1 LYGVKLRSSRNLASI
16 LASIFRRKSEK
27 KHRESEGSI
36 ESIDEI
42 TETESALIKPAI
54 SPEKLKLTVVRG
66 DTKLLETYPLYEP
79 WAYAYIA
86 EDRATGI
93 INYIVYEVGLTP
105 QEEEI
110 YRNIVDYIMWEL
122 EPPKVPIEDVR
133 EYISRFAKRA
143 IRLFQIRLGRTPGLS
158 WSKIGYYIER
168 NIVGYGPIDPLM
180 RDPNIED
187 ISCVGPGIPV
197 YVWHRKY
204 EYIPTTVVFK
214 TSQELDEFVVKLAH
228 LAGKHISVAYPIL
241 DAILPGG
248 HRIAATFQ
256 KEISTKG
263 STFTIRKFRED
274 PITIVDLINYGTISP
289 EIAAYFWLAMD
300 YKMTTLILGVTGA
313 GKTSTLN
320 ALANLLRPTYKI
332 VTIEDTPELRLP
344 QENWV
349 QLTARPTYLFSGASE
364 IKLFDLVKVSLRYRP
379 DVIVVGE
386 VRGEEAYVLF
396 QAIATGHSGLC
407 LPGDQLVPAI
417 IDGRLDLY
425 EMEDIV
431 RGVILNRYRDVR
443 VLAYVDGR
451 PEWVNISRVVIK
463 NGSNRFIRIYVADG
477 VVHEVHEEHPIVVY
491 VDGELKTKKAK
502 ELKEGDSLVSIAE
515 VSPPS
520 SRKLITAINVLDMLK
535 EHRENLYVRL
545 PPLKNHI
552 SLTSAQL
559 ASLLGVSISSTK
571 KWIYGKSSIPVKHV
585 ERLIEQKLIQEEALH
600 EAFIKYGRYE
610 RDGVRVA
617 IPLNFDLGYV
627 LGSFLAGGSIRV
639 DNHGVP
645 SDVLFY
651 VGKNSELV
659 RKLTEK
665 LSTIVSPRLVKVRV
679 SRGRYIVDV
688 RSKIF
693 ALLMS
698 SLLNWRASDHHL
710 SVPLNLALQSPE
722 EFRRGIVVGFWHVK
736 GWIGNGE
743 NRQFKVQVSIVDRKL
758 AESLSCLLRSLG
770 VLATVTLRVN
780 GGGHGKKEL
789 ARYVIKITG
798 CLDKRKF
805 TEIFDGQ
812 VPVATDRMVRS
823 ANGLVIHK
831 VRKVE
836 VVVKDSLLYD
846 IEVPGSHIYAISGGF
861 IVTHNTTLHAE
872 DINAAVKRLTSEPMK
887 IPESYIPL
895 VNMALVI
902 KRVTKLDELGRPRPV
917 RRITNVWE
925 IEDYGKYREIATW
938 DPARD
943 RFRANLRESLIVER
957 IAEMRGLSVDE
968 IVSDIIKRRA
978 ILEYLTA
985 TGKRSY
991 REIAT
996 YVYNYY
1002 YKPSEVLK
1010 EIGFKEA

>member
-1 LYGVKLRSSRNLASI
+1 MSSRR
-16 LASIFRRKSEK
+16 LASIFASLLRRKSER
-27 KHRESEGSI
+27 KHEESESLI
-36 ESIDEI
+36 EEI
-42 TETESALIKPAI
+42 TKSESTLIKPSI
-54 SPEKLKLTVVRG
+54 SSEKLKLMVVRG

-86 EDRATGI
+86 EDQSTGI

-105 QEEEI
+105 QEEEV
-110 YRNIVDYIMWEL
+110 YRNIVDFIMWEL
-122 EPPKVPIEDVR
+122 EPPRVPIEDVR

-143 IRLFQIRLGRTPGLS
+143 IRLFQIKLGRTPGLS

-180 RDPNIED
+180 RDPNVED

-204 EYIPTTVVFK
+204 EYIPTTVVLK
-214 TSQELDEFVVKLAH
+214 TSQELDEFVIRLAH

-248 HRIAATFQ
+248 HRVTATFQ
-256 KEISTKG
+256 KEVSTKG

-300 YKMTTLILGVTGA
+300 YKMSTLILGVTGA

-349 QLTARPTYLFSGASE
+349 QLTARPTYLVSGASE

-417 IDGRLDLY
+417 VDGRLDLY
-425 EMEDIV
+425 EVEDIV
-431 RGVILNRYRDVR
+431 RGVLSNKYRDIR
-443 VLAYVDGR
+443 VLSYVDGGPR
-451 PEWVNISRVVIK
+451 WVNISRVVIK
-463 NGSNRFIRIYVADG
+463 NGSNRFIRIYISDG
-477 VVHEVHEEHPIVVY
+477 VVHEVHEDHPVIIY

-502 ELKEGDSLVSIAE
+502 ELREGDVLVSIAE
-515 VSPPS
+515 ISPPS
-520 SRKLITAINVLDMLK
+520 SKDLITTINVLDILR
-535 EHRENLYVRL
+535 EYRENLYINL
-545 PPLKNHI
+545 PPLKKYI

-559 ASLLGVSISSTK
+559 ASLLGVSISSVK
-571 KWIYGKSSIPVKHV
+571 KWLYKKSSVPVKYV
-585 ERLIEQKLIQEEALH
+585 ERLIEQKLIQEEALR
-600 EAFIKYGRYE
+600 EAFVKYGRYG
-610 RDGVRVA
+610 RDYVRVA

-627 LGSFLAGGSIRV
+627 LGSFLAGGDIEI
-639 DNHGVP
+639 NHHGVP
-645 SDVLFY
+645 SGVLFY
-651 VGKNSELV
+651 ATNPELAK
-659 RKLTEK
+659 KLSEK
-665 LSTIVSPRLVKVRV
+665 LSTVISPRSVKVRMN
-679 SRGRYIVDV
+679 RGRYVISV

-693 ALLMS
+693 ALFIS
-698 SLLNWRASDHHL
+698 SLLNGEVSHHNR
-710 SVPLNLALQSPE
+710 SVPLNLALLAPK
-722 EFRRGIVVGFWHVK
+722 EFRKGIVTGFWHVK
-736 GWIGNGE
+736 GLVYSNGNAHLKPWVSTE
-743 NRQFKVQVSIVDRKL
+743 NRRL
-758 AESLSCLLRSLG
+758 AESIACLLRSLG
-770 VLATVTLRVN
+770 ILATITLRAN
-780 GGGHGKKEL
+780 GNGYGKKEL
-789 ARYVIKITG
+789 ATYTIAITG
-798 CLDKRKF
+798 CLDKQKL
-805 TEIFDGQ
+805 TEVFDGQ
-812 VPVATDRMVRS
+812 VSTTTCRVVRS
-823 ANGLVIHK
+823 ADGLVVHK
-831 VRKVE
+831 VRKTEIVE
-836 VVVKDSLLYD
+836 KDSLLYD
-846 IEVPGSHIYAISGGF
+846 IEVPGIHTYTISGGF
-861 IVTHNTTLHAE
+861 IMTHNTTLHAE
-872 DINAAVKRLTSEPMK
+872 DINAAVKRLTSEPMN
-887 IPESYIPL
+887 IPETYIPL

-925 IEDYGKYREIATW
+925 IEDYGKYREIAVW

-943 RFRANLRESLIVER
+943 RFRINLRESLILEKV
-957 IAEMRGLSVDE
+957 ANMRGLSIDE
-968 IVSDIIKRRA
+968 VVNDVIRRRA
-978 ILEYLTA
+978 VLEYLTA

-991 REIAT
+991 KEIAT

-1010 EIGFKEA
+1010 EIGFKET

>member
-1 LYGVKLRSSRNLASI
+1 MKLRFSKGLASV
-16 LASIFRRKSEK
+16 FRRRSEK
-27 KHRESEGSI
+27 KGKEGESSVSSI
-36 ESIDEI
+36 EEI

-54 SPEKLKLTVVRG
+54 SPEKLKLTIVRG

-86 EDRATGI
+86 EDRATSV

-105 QEEEI
+105 QEEEV
-110 YRNIVDYIMWEL
+110 YKNIIDYIMWEL

-168 NIVGYGPIDPLM
+168 DVIGYGPIDPLM

-204 EYIPTTVVFK
+204 EYVPTSVVFK

-228 LAGKHISVAYPIL
+228 LAGKHISVAYPVL

-274 PITIVDLINYGTISP
+274 PITIVDLINFGTISP

-349 QLTARPTYLFSGASE
+349 QLTARPTYLVSGVSE

-386 VRGEEAYVLF
+386 IRGEEAYVLF
-396 QAIATGHSGLC
+396 QAIATGHSGMC
-407 LPGDQLVPAI
+407 LPEDQLVPAI
-417 IDGRLDLY
+417 VDGRLDLY
-425 EMEDIV
+425 EIGDIV
-431 RGVILNRYRDVR
+431 KGALLNRYRDIKVS
-443 VLAYVDGR
+443 AYVDGR
-451 PEWVNISRVVIK
+451 PRWVNISRVVVK
-463 NGSNRFIRIYVADG
+463 NGSNRFIRIHVAGG
-477 VVHEVHEEHPIVVY
+477 VVHEVHEDHPMVVY
-491 VDGELKTKKAK
+491 VNGELKTKRAK
-502 ELKEGDSLVSIAE
+502 ELREGDLLVSIAE
-515 VSPPS
+515 IPPLLS
-520 SRKLITAINVLDMLK
+520 GDTATAVNVLDLLK
-535 EHRENLYVRL
+535 ESWQHLYVKL
-545 PPLKNHI
+545 PPLKKYA
-552 SLTSAQL
+552 SVTPARL
-559 ASLLGVSISSTK
+559 ASLLGVRRTIAK
-571 KWIYGKSSIPVKHV
+571 KWVYEESSVPARYVEMLVK
-585 ERLIEQKLIQEEALH
+585 QKLIREEDLRDASV
-600 EAFIKYGRYE
+600 KYGRYE
-610 RDGVRVA
+610 KDGIKVS
-617 IPLNFDLGYV
+617 IPLNFDLGYI
-627 LGSFLAGGSIRV
+627 LGSFLAGGHIEV
-639 DNHGVP
+639 DHHNVPNGVI
-645 SDVLFY
+645 FY
-651 VGKNSELV
+651 VGKNPKLAEEISE
-659 RKLTEK
+659 R
-665 LSTIVSPRLVKVRV
+665 LSTIVSPRSIKVRMN
-679 SRGRYIVDV
+679 RGRYIVNV
-688 RSKIF
+688 RSKTF
-693 ALLMS
+693 ALLIS
-698 SLLNWRASDHHL
+698 SLLNGNASEHDRY
-710 SVPLNLALQSPE
+710 VPLSLALLAPE
-722 EFRRGIVVGFWHVK
+722 EFRKGIISGFWHVNR
-736 GWIGNGE
+736 WIRSYGNEYSGI
-743 NRQFKVQVSIVDRKL
+743 RASTVSRKL
-758 AESLSCLLRSLG
+758 AESMASLLRSLG
-770 VLATVTLRVN
+770 VVATVALR
-780 GGGHGKKEL
+780 GSGKDRDKKE
-789 ARYVIKITG
+789 AVVYTISVVG
-798 CLDKRKF
+798 CRDGQKL
-805 TEIFDGQ
+805 TEIFGGQ
-812 VPVATDRMVRS
+812 IPATTGSKVRS
-823 ANGLVIHK
+823 IGGLLLHRVKKI
-831 VRKVE
+831 E
-836 VVVKDSLLYD
+836 MTEKDSLLYD
-846 IEVPGSHIYAISGGF
+846 IEVPGSHTYAISGGF
-861 IVTHNTTLHAE
+861 IVTHNTTLHSE
-872 DINAAVKRLTSEPMK
+872 DINAAVKRLTSPPMN
-887 IPESYIPL
+887 IPESYMPL

-925 IEDYGKYREIATW
+925 IEDFNKYRELASW

-943 RFRANLRESLIVER
+943 RFKANLRESLIVER

-968 IVSDIIKRRA
+968 VVDDVIRRRA
-978 ILEYLTA
+978 ILEYLAA

-1002 YKPSEVLK
+1002 YKPKEVLK
-1010 EIGFKEA
+1010 EIGFKET